1 MTQMNLTL
9 FAKPEASAGDVNT
22 SSVALRE
29 LTRKSGPLKEP
40 QGMLF
45 FSVVLLLNHTE
56 DVLGVHDPVLL
67 SVELDLRPRRSPSR
81 RSRTRPPR
89 RPLRPG
95 ASAGLCREALCPK
108 QSSPQARPP

>member
-67 SVELDLRPRRSPSR
+67 SVELDLR
-81 RSRTRPPR
+81 SRTRLPR
-89 RPLRPG
+89 RPLRSG

-108 QSSPQARPP
+108 RSSPQARPP